1 MNALHLSIA
10 LGAGLG
16 LGAFYFGA
24 LWITVQQLPGARRPW
39 LLSLGSFWIRLLVTV
54 SGFYTVAQDRVENLA
69 LCLLGFFFMRRLLVR
84 RYQPGPSV
92 PA

>member
-1 MNALHLSIA
+1 MNFFHLSIA
-10 LGAGLG
+10 LTTGLA
-16 LGAFYFGA
+16 LGAFYFWA
-24 LWITVQQLPGARRPW
+24 LWITVQRLPGVRRPW
-39 LLSLGSFWIRLLVTV
+39 LLSLGSFWIRLLITL
-54 SGFYTVAQDRVENLA
+54 SGFYFVAQGRVENLA